1 MYVRLGFAH
10 HNHIINHNHINII
23 NRINSNISSSSM
35 LASGANGMVVEDDGA
50 GEEEVD
56 GGELETGDL
65 SIVESCNCTECCGLS
80 RVLDSVVLW
89 IEL

>member
-1 MYVRLGFAH
+1 MYVRLGCAH
-10 HNHIINHNHINII
+10 HNHIINHNHINS
-23 NRINSNISSSSM
+23 INSNISSSSV
-35 LASGANGMVVEDDGA
+35 LASGANGMVVEDDRA

-65 SIVESCNCTECCGLS
+65 SIVESCNCTKCCGLS